1 MLHNFSLR
9 TKLAAFVVLVVGV
22 TGWVIAGFVLWHDY
36 RSEQENLRNDGL
48 ALATMYQ
55 HVLLDPLRQEED
67 FHTFELLAAPF
78 YDANRKALGTSRRA
92 LQHVI
97 LLDDQGK
104 VLASSD
110 PVHIP
115 LLTKYSEVEP
125 EFEEASLGLPQ
136 FLQGMA
142 PRWIKHDEVRGLYLL
157 VPVGENGV
165 KYATLVMDYS
175 MQVIVDSFIARAL
188 QSLGIISLISFVLML
203 LVYRLAQRL
212 SDPLARLMQEMR
224 QLAER
229 HGWRVVADSRQM
241 DEIMQLQNTFRE
253 FECGLLNAELQRD
266 ESLQRER
273 LALAA
278 LDHSSQGV
286 VITTLDA
293 SIIYINNAYCNNV
306 GYSQNELLGQNPHF
320 MQSGK
325 TPAETYQ
332 SLWAALTA
340 EQSWQGE
347 LINRRKDGSE
357 YLELITISPIRQAD
371 GQISHYLAI
380 QDDISERRAA
390 EDHIR
395 HLAEHDA
402 LTGLPNRAL
411 LEDRLEQAIKSA
423 TRNNERLALMFM
435 DLDNFK
441 QVNDLQG
448 HYQGD
453 QLLKLVAQRLL
464 ETLRASDT
472 LARLGGDEF
481 VLLAPIN
488 SEAEAQLLAA
498 KIVQILSEPYF
509 QENAAELNVSV
520 SIGISLYPEHA
531 QTAEALTM
539 CADIAM
545 YQAKARGRDTYC
557 LFSPEMQG
565 DLRDRVTLEG
575 ELRLAL
581 QQRQFV
587 LHYQPQF
594 DAQTGEVGGLE
605 ALIRW
610 QHPQYGLLY
619 PDNFIAA
626 AESSGLIVEIGAW
639 VIDEA
644 CRQVRVWLD
653 AGLVVPCLA
662 VNVSFKQFHG
672 HDLQGTV
679 TAALERYR
687 LSGASLE
694 LELTES
700 VMLRDPDRV
709 YAVLHGLRLMG
720 VRLSIDDFG
729 SGYSSLMYLKRLDV
743 DTLKIDRA
751 FVIDI
756 HSEKGRAMVE
766 AIIKIA
772 QTLKLHTVA
781 EGVETVTQ
789 LTELRNLNC
798 GEIQGFLLGKPM
810 LPEQVEVLLTESERH
825 NLIDQIMPANNFVI

>member
-67 FHTFELLAAPF
+67 FHTFELLSAPF

-115 LLTKYSEVEP
+115 LLAKYAEVEP
-125 EFEEASLGLPQ
+125 EFGEVGLNLSK

-142 PRWIKHDEVRGLYLL
+142 PRWVKHDEVRGLYLL

-203 LVYRLAQRL
+203 LAYRLAQRL

-229 HGWRVVADSRQM
+229 HGWRVVTESRQM

-253 FECGLLNAELQRD
+253 FECGLVNAESQRD

-340 EQSWQGE
+340 GQSWQGE

-520 SIGISLYPEHA
+520 SIGISLYPEHG

-653 AGLVVPCLA
+653 AGLAVPCLA

-756 HSEKGRAMVE
+756 QSEKGRAMVE

-810 LPEQVEVLLTESERH
+810 LSEQVEVLLTEAERH

>member
-9 TKLAAFVVLVVGV
+9 AKLAAFVVLVVGV

-36 RSEQENLRNDGL
+36 RTEQESLRNDGL

-67 FHTFELLAAPF
+67 FHTFELLSAPF
-78 YDANRKALGTSRRA
+78 YDANRSAQGTSRRA

-110 PVHIP
+110 PVRIP
-115 LLTKYSEVEP
+115 LLAKYAEIEP
-125 EFEEASLGLPQ
+125 EFGEISLGLPK

-142 PRWIKHDEVRGLYLL
+142 PRWIKHDEVHGLYLL

-175 MQVIVDSFIARAL
+175 MRVIFDSFIARAL
-188 QSLGIISLISFVLML
+188 QSFGIISLISFVLML
-203 LVYRLAQRL
+203 LAYRLAQRL
-212 SDPLARLMQEMR
+212 SDPLASLMQEMR

-229 HGWRVVADSRQM
+229 HGWRVVAESRQV

-253 FECGLLNAELQRD
+253 FERGLLNAEWQRD

-293 SIIYINNAYCNNV
+293 SIIYMNSAYCQNV
-306 GYSQNELLGQNPHF
+306 GYSHDELLGQNPHF
-320 MQSGK
+320 MQSGR
-325 TPAETYQ
+325 TPPETYQ

-340 EQSWQGE
+340 ERGWQGE
-347 LINRRKDGSE
+347 MINRRKDGSE

-371 GQISHYLAI
+371 GRISHYLAI

-411 LEDRLEQAIKSA
+411 LEDRLEQAIKCA
-423 TRNNERLALMFM
+423 TRNQARLALMFL

-448 HYQGD
+448 HHQGD
-453 QLLKLVAQRLL
+453 HLLKLVAQRLL

-481 VLLAPIN
+481 VLLAPIS
-488 SEAEAQLLAA
+488 SETEAQLLAA
-498 KIVQILSEPYF
+498 KIVQILSAPYF
-509 QENAAELNVSV
+509 QENATELNVTV
-520 SIGISLYPEHA
+520 SIGVSLYPEHG
-531 QTAEALTM
+531 QTAEALIM

-545 YQAKARGRDTYC
+545 YQAKASGRDTFC

-565 DLRDRVTLEG
+565 DLRDRVTLEN

-581 QQRQFV
+581 LQRQFV

-594 DAQTGEVGGLE
+594 DAQTGEIGGLE

-619 PDNFIAA
+619 PGNFIAA

-644 CRQVRVWLD
+644 CRQVRAWLD
-653 AGLVVPCLA
+653 AGLAVPCIA

-679 TAALERYR
+679 IAALERYR
-687 LSGASLE
+687 LDGALLE

-729 SGYSSLMYLKRLDV
+729 SGYSSLMYLKQLDV
-743 DTLKIDRA
+743 DTLKIDRS

-766 AIIKIA
+766 TIIKIA
-772 QTLKLHTVA
+772 QTLNLHTVA

-810 LPEQVEVLLTESERH
+810 LPEQIEVLLAEAARH
-825 NLIDQIMPANNFVI
+825 NLIDQVMPVNNFVI